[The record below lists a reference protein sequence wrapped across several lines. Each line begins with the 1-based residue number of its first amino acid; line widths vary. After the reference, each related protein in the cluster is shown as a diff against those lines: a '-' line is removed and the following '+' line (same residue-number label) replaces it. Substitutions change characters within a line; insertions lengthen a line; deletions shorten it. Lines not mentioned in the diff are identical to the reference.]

1 MTSDR
6 EYYLFALK
14 IIGDF
19 GMSIA
24 APVVAFVLLGQ
35 YLDGRYGYGPYFTI
49 AGFVLAAALSARI
62 VWRKAKSYGKEYQ
75 RMNERK

>member
-19 GMSIA
+19 GLAIA
-24 APVVAFVLLGQ
+24 APVVAFVLAGQ
-35 YLDGRYGYGPYFTI
+35 WLDGRYGRSPWFTI
-49 AGFVLAAALSARI
+49 IGFVLAAALSARI
-62 VWRKAKSYGKEYQ
+62 IYRKAKKYGEEY
-75 RMNERK
+75 RKMNER